1 MHSTSSK
8 LEIIQFIKELLKK
21 NNRVIIP
28 NFGAFIVSQGTSDK
42 ILFNNFLS
50 FNDGLL
56 TGHLA
61 EQKQLEKNDALILV
75 NELVEEIRS
84 SLETTNEYHLTG
96 LGHFTKDHQGIL
108 RFNQDTMSDTA
119 TVTPEPEI
127 QAFTTRDLLDID
139 ASSAPVV
146 EDEKPVEV
154 IVPPSFAKEKLLTI
168 DSEKP
173 AEVAAVDTHDA
184 DLQFEK
190 ARRDEKPKPQA
201 PVAKPV
207 AKPVNPKYVEPPKKV
222 ESTENKKNKN
232 WVLIFVTL
240 FVILP
245 LIGLGVYF
253 IGYKDQFKWFKNK
266 AVQEKAVTPT
276 PADHSA
282 PVTTPEPATPANAAT
297 PTVVEPS
304 GNGIAYHI
312 IVRTFSSDKDAAAYV
327 DKLKTKGFSS
337 ATYFS
342 RGSKYVVSIDNR
354 ASIVEADARQE
365 EIVNQYRIESY
376 VLTVK

>member
-8 LEIIQFIKELLKK
+8 QEIIQFIKELLKK

-61 EQKQLEKNDALILV
+61 EQKQLEKNDALIQV
-75 NELVEEIRS
+75 NELVEEIRYA
-84 SLETTNEYHLTG
+84 LETTNEYHLAG

-108 RFNQDTMSDTA
+108 RFNQDTDAMSATA
-119 TVTPEPEI
+119 TVIPEPK
-127 QAFTTRDLLDID
+127 AKPFATRDLLDID

-146 EDEKPVEV
+146 EEEKPVEV
-154 IVPPSFAKEKLLTI
+154 TIPPSFAKEKLLTI

-173 AEVAAVDTHDA
+173 AEVAAVDPHDA

-190 ARRDEKPKPQA
+190 ASRNEKPKPQA

-207 AKPVNPKYVEPPKKV
+207 AKPVNPKYVEPQKKV
-222 ESTENKKNKN
+222 EPIDNKRNKN
-232 WVLIFVTL
+232 LVLIFITI

-266 AVQEKAVTPT
+266 PTQETAVTP
-276 PADHSA
+276 PAPAANST
-282 PVTTPEPATPANAAT
+282 PVTTPEPATVTT
-297 PTVVEPS
+297 PKVVAPS
-304 GNGIAYHI
+304 GNGITYHI
-312 IVRTFSSDKDAAAYV
+312 IVRTFSTDKDAAAYT
-327 DKLKTKGFSS
+327 DKLKAKGFAN

>member
-84 SLETTNEYHLTG
+84 SLESTNEYHLMG

-108 RFNQDTMSDTA
+108 RFNQDAMSDTA
-119 TVTPEPEI
+119 SVTPESEV

-173 AEVAAVDTHDA
+173 AEVAAVDTHDT

-266 AVQEKAVTPT
+266 PVPEASTTT
-276 PADHSA
+276 PAPTENVA
-282 PVTTPEPATPANAAT
+282 PPETAKPATEAA
-297 PTVVEPS
+297 PKVAAPS

-327 DKLKTKGFSS
+327 DKLKAKGFAS